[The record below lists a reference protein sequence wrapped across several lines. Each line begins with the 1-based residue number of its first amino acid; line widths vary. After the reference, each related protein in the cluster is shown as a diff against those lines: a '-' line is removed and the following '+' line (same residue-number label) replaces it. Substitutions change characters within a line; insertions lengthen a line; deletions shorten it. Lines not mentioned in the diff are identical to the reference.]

1 MMCAD
6 GKYNAADLVSGQAI
20 RPALLSR
27 TSTLGRG
34 GGSSMFC
41 HKTNYCPILILVV
54 VITRLHKYN
63 RDDEYN
69 TLSTPEEE
77 SLHIF

>member
-1 MMCAD
+1 MCID
-6 GKYNAADLVSGQAI
+6 ERYNAADLVSGQAI

-27 TSTLGRG
+27 TSTLG
-34 GGSSMFC
+34 GGSSMFSY
-41 HKTNYCPILILVV
+41 KTNYCPILILVV

-63 RDDEYN
+63 RDDDDN